1 MHDVVSSNCPLP
13 SSCSRTILSEF
24 SRNESVAEPFYWSD
38 ARGTAGTVK
47 MSAREQQ
54 AGGGMNEGFGPNF
67 EENFD

>member
-1 MHDVVSSNCPLP
+1 MRDFYP
-13 SSCSRTILSEF
+13 
-24 SRNESVAEPFYWSD
+24 VAEPFYWSD

-47 MSAREQQ
+47 KSAREQQ